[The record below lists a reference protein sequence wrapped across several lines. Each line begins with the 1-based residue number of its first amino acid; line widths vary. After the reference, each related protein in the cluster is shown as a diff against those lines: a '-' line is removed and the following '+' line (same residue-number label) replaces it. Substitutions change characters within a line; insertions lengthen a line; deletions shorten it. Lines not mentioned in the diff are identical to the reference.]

1 MQNQNLCIEYGY
13 QNEITSLAQDI
24 GNKASFH
31 DALLTPKEEQ
41 IEDAATLRTA
51 PSELSSEGGETFQC
65 INNSDDESKTF
76 DQLNRNENDYGHG
89 GDTGI
94 RDIIWSKDEH
104 NTDNECNM
112 GNNTLSEECGKFI
125 VDNIPSFIIPTPLTD
140 INDSRNS
147 SSDSVSELGSDM
159 SMNNSRRHI
168 FSNFWQ
174 RKDTNSDS
182 LSEHSSNCNN
192 HSSSSSYAPHYD
204 LSEIL
209 FPYSTTKICVQKI
222 KSERFRT
229 TVDQL
234 KEEENPSRIHDSED
248 DKLRTTEKISTNVQD
263 RVPLSSENQPN
274 AIQSSIL
281 KHTRRKVLPDN
292 FYKSTGEYIP
302 KVSSTSV
309 LLHSRR
315 ANTKSQESCLRRTAS
330 ALEPRSM
337 KRCEGGGKVTFD
349 SKVSIVEYD
358 QRLSLSTSAG
368 WSKLFM

>member
-1 MQNQNLCIEYGY
+1 MFYYHFNIH
-13 QNEITSLAQDI
+13 
-24 GNKASFH
+24 SFH

-41 IEDAATLRTA
+41 IEYTATLRTA

-94 RDIIWSKDEH
+94 RDILWSKDEH

-125 VDNIPSFIIPTPLTD
+125 VDNVPSFIIPTPLTG
-140 INDSRNS
+140 INDSGNS

-159 SMNNSRRHI
+159 PMNNSRRHI
-168 FSNFWQ
+168 
-174 RKDTNSDS
+174 
-182 LSEHSSNCNN
+182 
-192 HSSSSSYAPHYD
+192 
-204 LSEIL
+204 
-209 FPYSTTKICVQKI
+209 
-222 KSERFRT
+222 
-229 TVDQL
+229 
-234 KEEENPSRIHDSED
+234 
-248 DKLRTTEKISTNVQD
+248 
-263 RVPLSSENQPN
+263 
-274 AIQSSIL
+274 
-281 KHTRRKVLPDN
+281 
-292 FYKSTGEYIP
+292 
-302 KVSSTSV
+302 
-309 LLHSRR
+309 
-315 ANTKSQESCLRRTAS
+315 

-337 KRCEGGGKVTFD
+337 TRYEGGGKVTFD